1 MLWLSVLC
9 GVLLVTVAALGLKIS
24 SLKRAAEEIRREFE
38 EKLTVDTNTLISVS
52 TGDPSMRRLA
62 ADVNRELK
70 ELRRLR
76 HRFVQGDLEL
86 KNGVTGISHDL
97 RTPLTAISGY
107 LELLEKEEKSET
119 VEKYL
124 AIIRDRTENMKALTE
139 ELFRYSVITSP
150 DYSAPAE
157 ETDVRAVLEESILSL
172 RAALEQKGIAPEIYL
187 TDRRVMRTLN
197 RAALR
202 RVFENLLQNAV
213 KYSAGDLRISMT
225 ADGEIFF
232 ENSAPDL
239 TEVQVERLFDR
250 FYTVDNARHSTGLGL
265 AIARTLI
272 RQLGGELSAEYRQE
286 RLILKV
292 FLQKSTVP
300 EAVCQK
306 E

>member
-1 MLWLSVLC
+1 
-9 GVLLVTVAALGLKIS
+9 
-24 SLKRAAEEIRREFE
+24 
-38 EKLTVDTNTLISVS
+38 
-52 TGDPSMRRLA
+52 MRRLA

-172 RAALEQKGIAPEIYL
+172 RAALEQKGITPEIYL
-187 TDRRVMRTLN
+187 TDRKVMRTLN

-225 ADGEIFF
+225 ADGEVFF